1 MNFHNVWDEICYV
14 HMELCDMGMRM
25 STRLRHA
32 EYRRLLKAWH
42 EANASKHK
50 TPCVIHLMEG
60 SKAGRVKLQGL
71 EMQIKWHVY
80 KERLLWGNMAKSLLG
95 TFSL

>member
-1 MNFHNVWDEICYV
+1 
-14 HMELCDMGMRM
+14 
-25 STRLRHA
+25 
-32 EYRRLLKAWH
+32 
-42 EANASKHK
+42 
-50 TPCVIHLMEG
+50 MEG

-80 KERLLWGNMAKSLLG
+80 KERLLWSNMAKSLLG